1 MIAGGSVKVIA
12 SPTLL
17 LNQTTPL
24 THKRASE
31 KNTEPVTQPP
41 PSKVVVVGDG
51 TVSQNKDQN
60 NSIFIFSVMLIFQN
74 TIYTNL
80 LYFDA
85 HFILHHRF
93 LRKSIICPPST
104 MWCVSSK
111 GARMQMKER
120 KRKVLSVSH
129 ALSVFLVWMRPK
141 VCKIASNDIFMKSYD
156 LRNSKT
162 LLQWQL
168 KRKVC

>member
-1 MIAGGSVKVIA
+1 MDLSLNLTIRDKRLSREDRLLACNSFSMNLFQIAATGAAMIAGGSVKVIA

-93 LRKSIICPPST
+93 
-104 MWCVSSK
+104 
-111 GARMQMKER
+111 
-120 KRKVLSVSH
+120 
-129 ALSVFLVWMRPK
+129 
-141 VCKIASNDIFMKSYD
+141 
-156 LRNSKT
+156 
-162 LLQWQL
+162 
-168 KRKVC
+168 